1 MINFHLLY
9 KAAQAERMLK
19 EAGPAPGPAQRAAG
33 PVKNPAAVPA
43 PRMST
48 LDVLAR
54 QNARPT
60 AAGPPPGWVPPSM
73 RNIGPV
79 PVPRSPQGG
88 PAPKRVYIP
97 PVRQVPGSV
106 TGPGRKF
113 AALITKETEAQNRY
127 LRDPASLVEGTQQA
141 EEAWRAAAE
150 RAQREYYRKL
160 WAEDKKLDP
169 TRPRWYHGTPQTG
182 LYPVPR
188 SERAYLDRTFPSGGG
203 WTGEGIH
210 GTHEFVLR
218 TTPDELPYALGVIE
232 RYSKHHGVRVAPTT
246 PRAISDGAEQTA
258 LSLLKWCPRGFI
270 MPSPLNTGAVWS
282 GPGDRDM
289 DSFYKEDDGK
299 KIERWD
305 GTAYDY
311 GTRRRRA
318 DQADDDNFYNIGTP
332 TRYSDNVSLGGKQWE
347 PVRGNVKPPAAKR

>member
-1 MINFHLLY
+1 
-9 KAAQAERMLK
+9 MLK
-19 EAGPAPGPAQRAAG
+19 EAGPVPG

-43 PRMST
+43 PREST
-48 LDVLAR
+48 LDFLAR
-54 QNARPT
+54 QNARSSV
-60 AAGPPPGWVPPSM
+60 AGPPPRRVPPFM
-73 RNIGPV
+73 QPIRPM

-127 LRDPASLVEGTQQA
+127 LRDPASLVEGIQQE
-141 EEAWRAAAE
+141 EEARRAAAE

-203 WTGEGIH
+203 WTGED
-210 GTHEFVLR
+210 TSEFVLR
-218 TTPDELPYALGVIE
+218 TTPDELPQALGIIE
-232 RYSKHHGVRVAPTT
+232 RYSKHHGVRTAPTT
-246 PRAISDGAEQTA
+246 PRAISDGAEQIA
-258 LSLLKWCPRGFI
+258 LSLLKWSPRGFI
-270 MPSPLNTGAVWS
+270 MPSPLHRGALWS

-299 KIERWD
+299 KIERRD